1 MVERVLTQNM
11 TKEGDAIDR
20 MSHSYMDGEHPDEPQ
35 TAMVPEGNSL
45 HQ

>member
-1 MVERVLTQNM
+1 MVERLLTRTM

-20 MSHSYMDGEHPDEPQ
+20 MPHSYMDGTHPDEPQ

-45 HQ
+45 H